1 MGLIYDGLMY
11 ERIYEILKDRIESGV
26 LPAGTKLPSRDS
38 LCREFGTSGKT
49 IRRVLSML
57 KENGLIETHQR
68 KRPVV
73 SFRQQTRRPMIHLA
87 LRRVDTS
94 ITDEVLKTGVL
105 LGYPL
110 IENGI
115 ALCNQEDFKIPRKIV
130 ENMNIHD
137 SAEFWRLA
145 KQFQRFFIRRNE
157 NDLSLRVMDSL
168 GLAEL
173 RPLQDSLE
181 IRTRFY
187 GQMQEL
193 MRVIENRGDTDSV
206 HFDDLSG
213 MYGLTYGSEPAFDV
227 PVDSAA
233 VLGRKQL
240 EKLLLREEVRYS
252 AVYMD
257 LLGLIAMGRYQPGD
271 KLPTHNELQKL
282 YNVSVDTTLK
292 AIQILQEWG
301 VVKAVRSKGIF
312 VMMDIQALKKIEIS
326 PHLIACHV
334 RRYLDTLDLLA
345 LTIEGVSAY
354 AATHIAQ
361 NEIEEAISDINRCWN
376 EDHLYMLTPS
386 FLLNLIVKHTGDG
399 SLNAVYTLLRQN
411 LGIGRSIPA
420 LRETEKTAEDYELYE
435 QCVTALNQLY
445 AGRQEDFSNGT
456 AKAFRYIYDYVTE
469 KCKNLGYYD
478 SAMAVYDGSA
488 LWK

>member
-157 NDLSLRVMDSL
+157 NDLSLRVMDR
-168 GLAEL
+168 GL
-173 RPLQDSLE
+173 
-181 IRTRFY
+181 
-187 GQMQEL
+187 
-193 MRVIENRGDTDSV
+193 
-206 HFDDLSG
+206 
-213 MYGLTYGSEPAFDV
+213 
-227 PVDSAA
+227 
-233 VLGRKQL
+233 
-240 EKLLLREEVRYS
+240 
-252 AVYMD
+252 
-257 LLGLIAMGRYQPGD
+257 
-271 KLPTHNELQKL
+271 
-282 YNVSVDTTLK
+282 
-292 AIQILQEWG
+292 
-301 VVKAVRSKGIF
+301 RS
-312 VMMDIQALKKIEIS
+312 
-326 PHLIACHV
+326 
-334 RRYLDTLDLLA
+334 
-345 LTIEGVSAY
+345 
-354 AATHIAQ
+354 
-361 NEIEEAISDINRCWN
+361 
-376 EDHLYMLTPS
+376 
-386 FLLNLIVKHTGDG
+386 
-399 SLNAVYTLLRQN
+399 
-411 LGIGRSIPA
+411 
-420 LRETEKTAEDYELYE
+420 
-435 QCVTALNQLY
+435 
-445 AGRQEDFSNGT
+445 
-456 AKAFRYIYDYVTE
+456 
-469 KCKNLGYYD
+469 
-478 SAMAVYDGSA
+478 
-488 LWK
+488 

>member
-130 ENMNIHD
+130 ENMNIND

-257 LLGLIAMGRYQPGD
+257 LLG
-271 KLPTHNELQKL
+271 
-282 YNVSVDTTLK
+282 
-292 AIQILQEWG
+292 
-301 VVKAVRSKGIF
+301 
-312 VMMDIQALKKIEIS
+312 
-326 PHLIACHV
+326 HV

-345 LTIEGVSAY
+345 LTIEGISAY
-354 AATHIAQ
+354 AAAHIAQ

-420 LRETEKTAEDYELYE
+420 LCKTEKTAEDYELYE
-435 QCVTALNQLY
+435 QCITALNQLY
-445 AGRQEDFSNGT
+445 AGRQEDFSNRT
-456 AKAFRYIYDYVTE
+456 AKVFRYIYDYVTE

-478 SAMAVYDGSA
+478 AAMAVYDGSA